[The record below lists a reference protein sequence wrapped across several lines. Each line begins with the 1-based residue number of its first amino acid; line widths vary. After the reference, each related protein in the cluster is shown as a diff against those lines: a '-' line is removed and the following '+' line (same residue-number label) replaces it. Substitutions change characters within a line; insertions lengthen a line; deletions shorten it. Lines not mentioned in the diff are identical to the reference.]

1 MSGLVDLV
9 LVVLLIGIALVVI
22 RAEDLVVSVVL
33 FGAYGLLLSVLWQ
46 FRGAPDVALAEAAV
60 GAGVTT
66 VLFLFAIERTER
78 RER

>member
-1 MSGLVDLV
+1 MSDVLDLI
-9 LVVLLIGIALVVI
+9 LVVLLLAMAIMVI
-22 RAEDLVVSVVL
+22 RAKDLVVSVIM
-33 FGAYGLLLSVLWQ
+33 FGVYGLLLSVLWQ